1 MFCVHWVKDLS
12 YRHTFLF
19 YKVKGRQLKMK
30 FVTLHILNLLRH
42 YLILYITFA
51 NSVDVGLCMLFDA
64 RNMI

>member
-1 MFCVHWVKDLS
+1 MFCVHSSKDLS

-19 YKVKGRQLKMK
+19 YKVKWGQFKMK

-51 NSVDVGLCMLFDA
+51 NSVDVGLCMLCDA
-64 RNMI
+64 RNKI